1 MKLYLKGHL
10 EPAMNLVAELQD
22 TELTADE
29 AYKLRKILL
38 IFLVGE
44 LYGLHNL
51 HQILQAQGIN
61 STKLYKVWEK
71 FTYSKLI
78 ELINKLLVKYFLD
91 AFIPLGKGSNSQQS
105 RSRLTIV
112 IDHSVFKQWLKN
124 FPIGDKFAKFFSGQF
139 NTSVYGF

>member
-51 HQILQAQGIN
+51 HQILQAQGIK

-78 ELINKLLVKYFLD
+78 QLTNKLLVKYFLD
-91 AFIPLGKGSNSQQS
+91 TFIPLGKGSNSQQS
-105 RSRLTIV
+105 RSRLTIA
-112 IDHSVFKQWLKN
+112 L
-124 FPIGDKFAKFFSGQF
+124 
-139 NTSVYGF
+139 